1 MYIPGVTN
9 RKCANSFF
17 KRLFENLKQIHVES
31 IDNHPVVLSLGTC
44 FFDGKEDLSFD
55 ELYCRAD
62 SAMYE
67 SKKIYGYS
75 ATIFR
80 KK

>member
-1 MYIPGVTN
+1 MSLRYIFRVLQIV
-9 RKCANSFF
+9 SVQIFF

-31 IDNHPVVLSLGTC
+31 IDNHPVVLSLGAC

-67 SKKIYGYS
+67 SKNRRI
-75 ATIFR
+75 
-80 KK
+80 

>member
-1 MYIPGVTN
+1 MKNILTEALVNSATN
-9 RKCANSFF
+9 ASFIFSYTNSA
-17 KRLFENLKQIHVES
+17 KLR
-31 IDNHPVVLSLGTC
+31 
-44 FFDGKEDLSFD
+44 
-55 ELYCRAD
+55 LYCRAD

-67 SKKIYGYS
+67 SKKMDGFS